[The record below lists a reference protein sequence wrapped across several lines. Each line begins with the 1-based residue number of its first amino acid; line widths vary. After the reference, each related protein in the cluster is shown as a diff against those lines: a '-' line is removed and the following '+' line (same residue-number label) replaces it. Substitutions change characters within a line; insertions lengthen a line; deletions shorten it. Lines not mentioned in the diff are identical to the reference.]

1 MIKDGKIG
9 YKGWLGIV
17 ILNETVKVF
26 DASFHILFKDNNQAG
41 WLSGIVG
48 GLFNLLFVFGVLRFM
63 HPFPNR
69 GFLEV
74 LQIKVGKWASNIY
87 AINAFFL
94 LVGAGS
100 IHARLCM
107 DEIKIITM
115 PNTPFSVLSG
125 LILGLAILIVI
136 KGIEPISRVITLLM
150 PYLVVM
156 LISLVILLYEH
167 YNFTNLFPLFGPGIK
182 QLAFNGIQRSLY
194 FGEPLALCIFAG
206 FVREQRSFEKGL
218 WRGAIYSFIIIC
230 SIAVFFQVAMGT
242 PTTSEISFPFIEMTR
257 LIYVN
262 RFIQHLEGFYA
273 TIWLFLDLTAMAL
286 NLYLSTL
293 IFTMFFSI
301 PNYRP
306 IVWGIASLYF
316 LLILIPAFFYQT
328 LTIELT
334 LIKWGG
340 LITYGLLFIFALAT
354 KTKKILFS
362 S

>member
-1 MIKDGKIG
+1 VIKDGKIG

-17 ILNETVKVF
+17 ILSETIKVF
-26 DASFHILFKDNNQAG
+26 DASLHILFKDNNQAG

-48 GLFNLLFVFGVLRFM
+48 GLLNLVFIFGILRFM

-69 GFLEV
+69 DFLEV
-74 LQIKVGKWASNIY
+74 LQIKVGKWASKLY

-100 IHARLCM
+100 IHARLSI

-150 PYLVVM
+150 PYLIFM
-156 LISLVILLYEH
+156 LISLVLLLYEH
-167 YNFTNLFPLFGPGIK
+167 FNFTNLFPLFGPGIK
-182 QLAFNGIQRSLY
+182 QITYNGIQRSLY

-218 WRGAIYSFIIIC
+218 WRGSIYSFIIIC
-230 SIAVFFQVAMGT
+230 SISIFFQLAMAS

-306 IVWGIASLYF
+306 IVWGTASLYF
-316 LLILIPAFFYQT
+316 LLILFPAFFYQT
-328 LTIELT
+328 LTIEFA

-340 LITYGLLFIFALAT
+340 LITYGMLIIFALAS